1 MIENELRELAISDLT
16 TKLQDDRMRLHKDE
30 MEARQMEEG
39 FVYKRKPLD
48 PNQEFVVV
56 RVPDKLALGQLI
68 TEIRGERTMAQ
79 LAEQCN
85 VSPSTL
91 SRAVN
96 GKMTKPLSQEL
107 IKALAAKSDDPFML
121 ERLVRAN
128 GMADAKTCE
137 ERKQMA
143 HDNLSLREERLNTE
157 RKVKNIISTELLRR
171 GKKIQYME
179 RLEINGEQRSQYGLR
194 WLSSFALVIEDPKP
208 YIWNFAIIP
217 YTMEEQ
223 NGHRPP
229 LPFYNARIME
239 NLSGLFLTD
248 AWEADLFATVKNS
261 IVFIDP
267 VLFTMNEDR
276 FIGPEM
282 NNEFSLLL
290 LDADTEIVRCETY
303 FVQKGNPE
311 HKSIFAEPVTDQ
323 SEEDDPW
330 GRPFDTI

>member
-68 TEIRGERTMAQ
+68 TEIR
-79 LAEQCN
+79 
-85 VSPSTL
+85 
-91 SRAVN
+91 
-96 GKMTKPLSQEL
+96 LSQEL

-179 RLEINGEQRSQYGLR
+179 RLEINGERRSQYGLR